1 MTRTC
6 LLFGIL
12 ALSVAKP
19 VAADV
24 PCSISDWPLEMPE
37 GTADF
42 VRFIGPGS
50 TAHAV
55 VTDVHKSTRPAVSRA
70 VTAGAAPILA
80 PRDWKDRRSQAPS
93 QWQRLF
99 YAVMDDDATQLE
111 RLLGSTRVDLNASPS
126 SDARG
131 SLLNVAA
138 GLGEPEVARVLIA
151 HGSHVRGQP
160 GDSVQFHPIADAVGG
175 LQGYLNT
182 RDRPEPFFNQPPRS
196 VARFLALI
204 RLLLEA
210 GADPDAP
217 IVPGDTL
224 SALGNLMFTPR
235 FAGDVDLVRLLVA
248 HGASVDGPP
257 PIRSPL
263 DIAFDKGYDDYAA
276 ALLADH
282 HVSSATL
289 NHGLVLAMGRENV
302 AMGQTVLAAGADANF
317 KNGTVPVLCRAL
329 ESSELHS
336 LALALLA
343 HRADVNADCGEP
355 RAPGSTPLTLVNPA
369 DHELIDLIIVGGGKL
384 GVPATDATLY
394 RSHGVDPG
402 PLNWALMH
410 RSDHVASALLA
421 REPGSA
427 HECGAVAYA
436 ARYGAAETLA
446 RLLLLGGDPNSTSAD
461 GVSALMAAAYHGERR
476 TLQVLLEQPRIQLD
490 RTTPR
495 HLNPSAFSIQLE
507 GRQPPLVYGSRT
519 ALMFAALGG
528 SADSASLLLTHG
540 ARVHQKDAE
549 GLEAA
554 EYAHNEAVARLLAG
568 GARPTN

>member
-12 ALSVAKP
+12 VLSVAKP
-19 VAADV
+19 VTADV

-42 VRFIGPGS
+42 VRFISPGLA
-50 TAHAV
+50 AHTV
-55 VTDVHKSTRPAVSRA
+55 VNSVRKSARTVGSHP
-70 VTAGAAPILA
+70 VTAGAAPPSA
-80 PRDWKDRRSQAPS
+80 PRDWKDRRSQTPS
-93 QWQRLF
+93 PWQRLF
-99 YAVMDDDATQLE
+99 YAVMDDDAMQLE
-111 RLLGSTRVDLNASPS
+111 RLLGSTRVDLNTSPN
-126 SDARG
+126 SDASG

-151 HGSHVRGQP
+151 HGSHVRAQL
-160 GDSVQFHPIADAVGG
+160 GDALQLHPVSDAVGG

-196 VARFLALI
+196 VARFLAVL
-204 RLLLEA
+204 RLLLDA
-210 GADPDAP
+210 GADPDALVTP
-217 IVPGDTL
+217 DDTL

-235 FAGDVDLVRLLVA
+235 FAGDIDLVHLLVV

-263 DIAFDKGYDDYAA
+263 DIAFDRGYDDYAA
-276 ALLADH
+276 VLLADH
-282 HVSSATL
+282 HVSTATL
-289 NHGLVLAMGRENV
+289 NHGLVLAMSRENV
-302 AMGQTVLAAGADANF
+302 ALGQTLLAAGADANF

-329 ESSELHS
+329 ESSLHS

-343 HRADVNADCGEP
+343 HRADVNADCGDP

-369 DHELIDLIIVGGGKL
+369 DHELIDLLIAGGGKL
-384 GVPATDATLY
+384 GVPGTDATLY

-402 PLNWALMH
+402 PINWAILH
-410 RSDHVASALLA
+410 RGDHLASALLA
-421 REPGSA
+421 REPASA
-427 HECGAVAYA
+427 HECGTVVYA

-446 RLLLLGGDPNSTSAD
+446 RLFLLGSDPNSTSAN
-461 GVSALMAAAYHGERR
+461 GVSALMAAAYHGEARAVE
-476 TLQVLLEQPRIQLD
+476 VLLAQPRIELD

-495 HLNPSAFSIQLE
+495 HLNPSGFSIQLE

-528 SADSASLLLTHG
+528 SADSASLLITHG
-540 ARVHQKDAE
+540 ARVHEKDAE
-549 GLEAA
+549 GLEAT
-554 EYAHNEAVARLLAG
+554 EYAHNQAVARVLAG
-568 GARPTN
+568 GTGATN